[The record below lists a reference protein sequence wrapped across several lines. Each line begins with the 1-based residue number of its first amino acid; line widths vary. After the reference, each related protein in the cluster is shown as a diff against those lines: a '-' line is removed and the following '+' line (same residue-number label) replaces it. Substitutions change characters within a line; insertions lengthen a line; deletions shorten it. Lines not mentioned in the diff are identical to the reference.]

1 MREAR
6 FPAANVK
13 RRSDDDKHE
22 GEGVITW
29 QKMGEAV
36 SLLEIQDMWT
46 YCIHTGRQREAGAAA
61 GATWE
66 AGGVA
71 RGETNKT
78 PRPSLPSIHLLS
90 SWCLLLH
97 WMRTDSAVTEGKKTL
112 QCSGALDLDNS
123 TQAAKCINLATVEK
137 PNSRHWSISEEVC
150 CIIRA
155 GHVGYTL
162 PQREYLKPRLYL
174 KLLIACQRRI
184 WGLIQLINTEEWV

>member
-1 MREAR
+1 
-6 FPAANVK
+6 
-13 RRSDDDKHE
+13 
-22 GEGVITW
+22 
-29 QKMGEAV
+29 
-36 SLLEIQDMWT
+36 
-46 YCIHTGRQREAGAAA
+46 
-61 GATWE
+61 
-66 AGGVA
+66 
-71 RGETNKT
+71 
-78 PRPSLPSIHLLS
+78 
-90 SWCLLLH
+90 
-97 WMRTDSAVTEGKKTL
+97 MRTDSAVTEGKKTL
-112 QCSGALDLDNS
+112 QSSGALDLDNS